1 MVGTIVVI
9 TNFYCGG
16 EYYDVLEYRWTTR
29 LSKHICLDVFG
40 TQPRD
45 MQLLSPGKAVA
56 AQDLWKPSP
65 HGWSKVER
73 VRRLALK
80 LFGYMGM
87 IQNQHE
93 YPWTSFN
100 PTNEKPMTRPYPYI
114 YFFLHIEPGHSM
126 PDFRVPPCP
135 ENCPAIGSTRPCG
148 RNIQAICWNDPW
160 HHLPKLL
167 TSNTLRTGID
177 GPKK

>member
-114 YFFLHIEPGHSM
+114 YFFYTL
-126 PDFRVPPCP
+126 
-135 ENCPAIGSTRPCG
+135 N
-148 RNIQAICWNDPW
+148 QAIQC
-160 HHLPKLL
+160 L
-167 TSNTLRTGID
+167 TLESPPAQRIAQQLDLRDHVGGTSRPSAGMTHGTIY
-177 GPKK
+177 PNC